1 MGTAVDDDAEGFSF
15 EDLPKLVGRKFVSP
29 WLRVDDE
36 HTTMFDDSTY
46 YDPAE
51 WGWDVE
57 SFPDSM
63 IEGLHLLSL
72 LPLLGNRALPFADS
86 GAFVVAY
93 GFDRVRFVTPVYVG
107 EPLRLRGEIAEVR
120 PKDEGYLM
128 LQRCEL
134 EVEGRDRPGVVAD
147 FWGFVMPQIREEFK
161 P

>member
-1 MGTAVDDDAEGFSF
+1 MTTTADEGAEDFRF
-15 EDLPKLVGRKFVSP
+15 DDLPGMVGTKFVSP
-29 WLRVDDE
+29 WMTVDDE

-46 YDPAE
+46 FDPDE

-57 SFPDSM
+57 SFPNTM

-72 LPLLGNRALPFADS
+72 IPLLGNRALPFPESD
-86 GAFVVAY
+86 AFVVAY
-93 GFDRVRFVTPVYVG
+93 GFDRVRFVSPVYIG
-107 EPLRLRGEIAEVR
+107 QPIRLRGEIAEVR

-134 EVEGRDRPGVVAD
+134 EVEGRDRPGLVAD